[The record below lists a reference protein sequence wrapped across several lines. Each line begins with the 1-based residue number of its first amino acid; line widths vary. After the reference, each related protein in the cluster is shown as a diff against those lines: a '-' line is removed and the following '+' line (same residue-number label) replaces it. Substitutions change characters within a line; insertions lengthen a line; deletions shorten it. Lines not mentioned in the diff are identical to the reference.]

1 MWVRSAR
8 FFTSPQDSPS
18 GVSEGHNIPHWDP
31 LNNDK
36 ALDKRKGV
44 LVIFTW
50 RARGPLTF
58 RVFSNCEVILVI
70 IPNVEMKDNRA
81 NTYFCRLAPKTW
93 FQEKKIMYLS
103 DSCTFHLESLEA
115 PIACWY
121 RSGEAIGY
129 GVLSDDLEDIKFRSS
144 VGLRQY
150 CIGMSPQFEIEF
162 LEHILKQQ
170 RQ

>member
-1 MWVRSAR
+1 MMNKKANHEQILPSTPRLKAIRRIGSSSSSVVMWVRSAR

-115 PIACWY
+115 PIACRY
-121 RSGEAIGY
+121 RSG
-129 GVLSDDLEDIKFRSS
+129 
-144 VGLRQY
+144 
-150 CIGMSPQFEIEF
+150 
-162 LEHILKQQ
+162 
-170 RQ
+170 